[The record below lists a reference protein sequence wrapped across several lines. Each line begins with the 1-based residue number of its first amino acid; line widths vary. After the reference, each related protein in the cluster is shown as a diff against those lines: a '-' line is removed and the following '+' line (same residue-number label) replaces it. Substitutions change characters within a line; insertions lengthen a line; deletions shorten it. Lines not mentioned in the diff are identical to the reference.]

1 MKVFAIASRFCAG
14 LVVAALVSSCKGP
27 ELLGPAF
34 SIGDVVTRVTTQD
47 GSVAAVLHA
56 GVAPTAGGSAAPTV
70 PAQGT
75 AVNGGSAAVQ
85 VEAATDFTT
94 VIVTM
99 AGADG
104 YYQLT
109 LPAGASAADLILGLS
124 PDLPSGTQRLQYA
137 VGDGAAVSAY
147 GEQTMRLFRVGTGDV
162 QISVSWTG
170 ASDVDLHV
178 IDPDGAEVAW
188 DNPVVASGGELDLDS
203 NAGCNIDNAN
213 NENIVWP
220 TGAAPTGQYRVVV
233 DYWADCGV
241 PRSDYVVT
249 VAMAGQPPQVFTGS
263 FVGDDT
269 ENPDREIGTFTF

>member
-1 MKVFAIASRFCAG
+1 MKVTAIASRFCAG
-14 LVVAALVSSCKGP
+14 LLLAGLVSSCKGP

-34 SIGDVVTRVTTQD
+34 SIADVVTRVSTED
-47 GSVAAVLHA
+47 GTVTAVLHEGA
-56 GVAPTAGGSAAPTV
+56 APTAGGAAAPVV
-70 PAQGT
+70 PTQGT

-85 VEAATDFTT
+85 LESGAEFTT
-94 VIVTM
+94 IIVAM

-109 LPAGASAADLILGLS
+109 LPAGASVADLILGLS
-124 PDLPSGTQRLQYA
+124 PDLPAGNQRLQYA

-162 QISVSWTG
+162 QVSVSWTG

-178 IDPDGAEVAW
+178 VDPSGDEVNWA
-188 DNPVVASGGELDLDS
+188 NRTVASGGELDLDS
-203 NAGCNIDNAN
+203 NPACTIDNTN

-220 TGAAPTGQYRVVV
+220 VGAAPSGEYRVFLE
-233 DYWADCGV
+233 YWSDCGV

-249 VAMAGQPPQVFTGS
+249 VSMAGQQPQIFTGS
-263 FVGDDT
+263 FVGLAAD
-269 ENPDREIGTFTF
+269 NPNAEIGTFTF

>member
-1 MKVFAIASRFCAG
+1 MRVATIASRLCASLLIAG
-14 LVVAALVSSCKGP
+14 LVSSCKGP

-34 SIGDVVTRVTTQD
+34 SIGDVITRVSIED
-47 GSVAAVLHA
+47 GTVTAVLHA
-56 GVAPTAGGSAAPTV
+56 GEAPAAGGSAAPTV
-70 PAQGT
+70 PTQGT

-85 VEAATDFTT
+85 LEAGAAFTT
-94 VIVTM
+94 VIVAM

-104 YYQLT
+104 YYELT

-124 PDLPSGTQRLQYA
+124 PELPAGTQRLQYA
-137 VGDGAAVSAY
+137 VGDGTAVSAY

-178 IDPDGAEVAW
+178 FDPSGAEVYWA
-188 DNPVVASGGELDLDS
+188 NRTVASGGELDLDS
-203 NAGCNIDNAN
+203 NPGCTIDNTN

-220 TGAAPTGQYRVVV
+220 TGTAPSGEYRVVV
-233 DYWADCGV
+233 DYWSDCGV

-249 VAMAGQPPQVFTGS
+249 VAMAGQQPQIFTGS
-263 FVGDDT
+263 FVGVES

>member
-1 MKVFAIASRFCAG
+1 MKVIAIASRLCVGLLLAG
-14 LVVAALVSSCKGP
+14 SVASCKGP

-34 SIGDVVTRVTTQD
+34 SIGDVVTRVTTED
-47 GSVAAVLHA
+47 GTVTAVLHA
-56 GVAPTAGGSAAPTV
+56 GMAPEPGASAAPTV

-75 AVNGGSAAVQ
+75 AVNGGSAVVQ
-85 VEAATDFTT
+85 VDAGADFTT
-94 VIVTM
+94 VIVAM

-109 LPAGASAADLILGLS
+109 LPAGASTAELILGLS

-137 VGDGAAVSAY
+137 VGDGATIGAY
-147 GEQTMRLFRVGTGDV
+147 SEQAMRMFRVGTGDV
-162 QISVSWTG
+162 QISISWTG

-178 IDPDGAEVAW
+178 FDPSGEEVYWA
-188 DNPVVASGGELDLDS
+188 NRVAASGGELDLDS
-203 NAGCNIDNAN
+203 NPGCTIDNTN
-213 NENIVWP
+213 NENIVWASG
-220 TGAAPTGQYRVVV
+220 TAPAGEYRVVV

-249 VAMAGQPPQVFTGS
+249 VALAGQQPLIFSGS